1 MILRS
6 RLICSQEICIVC
18 CLSYWVSPQCWWIQA
33 QWPWIC
39 ILPNLI
45 IQEARFPSYVYTS
58 FFTCPAFKWHDA
70 LDWHCPAAWIKS
82 QLLKKKFSQIKFCHL
97 ISKFKMVQFLKVTGF
112 LVFKYSPYV
121 ELHQAFK
128 TIYFLCIFTSPFYIN
143 ETGNVNS
150 DRYYFGPT
158 F

>member
-1 MILRS
+1 MLS
-6 RLICSQEICIVC
+6 GDLY
-18 CLSYWVSPQCWWIQA
+18 CLLSELLGLTSVLMNTSSVA
-33 QWPWIC
+33 M
-39 ILPNLI
+39 NLHSTKLNHPRGKI
-45 IQEARFPSYVYTS
+45 PKLCLHMS

-112 LVFKYSPYV
+112 LVFKFSPYV